1 MFIDMLLTNPERRQ
15 LQLLEAIRA
24 QQRVEFTE
32 LSKLLK
38 WPYVSTQQVYRRLMT
53 NYHAITGKKISKKQ
67 LVEQCDL
74 IDQVLTQYLVRHS
87 VAYRCLLAAVREHP
101 KPLLQVGSTTIS
113 TRLHPFV
120 DWLKDHHL
128 TYNIRTNELQGDE
141 RVIRI
146 FGWQLCEIGNLDLEL
161 TDDEAKYMEALD
173 NSLPTKAK
181 KSQSV
186 ERYLQVTAIRLAKYK
201 YLTQESQTL
210 PKSKRNELMRFTS
223 LPEKS
228 ENIKFNLAEIY
239 WLQYMVTYSP
249 YFVDTHTTKMIR
261 PKERAVLPY
270 LIQLVVK
277 TVITRMQVYRSPLYF
292 EELDE
297 FLMEAI
303 QFAILLR
310 QPAIQLDE
318 PDDLADVPE
327 LHKIIGMLT
336 RDIPE
341 LRRFGDLIIQELNR
355 YLAPFIS
362 QKHVAVSYPI
372 KLDDYTVGVLQQRLM
387 TQFMTIDWRI
397 SQAPISS
404 EVATPQFEIIAEP
417 DAPAKNQYYWLPWL
431 SIENNIRL
439 LVQKISRWLQGVTW
453 PAAGTSKVPAMK

>member
-1 MFIDMLLTNPERRQ
+1 MLLTNPERRQ

-87 VAYRCLLAAVREHP
+87 VAYRCLLAAVREQP

-261 PKERAVLPY
+261 PK
-270 LIQLVVK
+270 
-277 TVITRMQVYRSPLYF
+277 
-292 EELDE
+292 
-297 FLMEAI
+297 
-303 QFAILLR
+303 
-310 QPAIQLDE
+310 
-318 PDDLADVPE
+318 
-327 LHKIIGMLT
+327 
-336 RDIPE
+336 
-341 LRRFGDLIIQELNR
+341 
-355 YLAPFIS
+355 
-362 QKHVAVSYPI
+362 
-372 KLDDYTVGVLQQRLM
+372 
-387 TQFMTIDWRI
+387 
-397 SQAPISS
+397 
-404 EVATPQFEIIAEP
+404 
-417 DAPAKNQYYWLPWL
+417 
-431 SIENNIRL
+431 
-439 LVQKISRWLQGVTW
+439 
-453 PAAGTSKVPAMK
+453 